1 MEIYVIDR
9 NVNILGIIAS
19 YDAIVWT
26 TKLSEPGYFKASFL
40 FTAEMNRILQLGN
53 LLYKTDEKEPA
64 IIRRRYL
71 KLNKYGEETI
81 EIQGY
86 MASRFLNQ
94 RIIWS
99 RLIMQGTSED
109 IMRKMVQ
116 DQIISPEME
125 ERRID
130 RIQLGEK
137 CGYVDSVEKQVTYD
151 NLQEALTDVANAA
164 GLGYRLRLDLT
175 EKIFLFEVYKGKD
188 RTSGTAEPCVFSRTM
203 LNVYTENYSEDDSNM
218 RNVCLVGGVG
228 EGENRRLVTVGKGD
242 GFDRYEMFYNASGI
256 SEENLTADQYTA
268 QLKQKGEEK
277 LADCTIAKS
286 FENRINQTKAEAC
299 ELGDYVTCVDK
310 DWGIMIDAQVK
321 EIEKGFSKEEETL
334 VITFGDQAPT
344 LIKLIKAM
352 R

>member
-1 MEIYVIDR
+1 MIDKDV
-9 NVNILGIIAS
+9 NVLGIIAA

-26 TKLSEPGYFKASFL
+26 TKLNEPGYFKASFL
-40 FTAEMNRILQLGN
+40 FTEEMNRILQLGN

-81 EIQGY
+81 EVQGY
-86 MASRFLNQ
+86 MASRILNQ

-99 RLIMQGTSED
+99 KMIMQGTSED

-116 DQIISPEME
+116 EQIISPSMA

-130 RIQLGEK
+130 RIKLGEK
-137 CGYVDSVEKQVTYD
+137 CGYADAVEKQVTYD
-151 NLQEALTDVANAA
+151 HLQETLTDVANAA
-164 GLGYRLRLDLT
+164 GLGYRLRLDLV
-175 EKIFLFEVYKGKD
+175 EKIFYFEVYKGTD
-188 RTSGTAEPCVFSRTM
+188 RTSGTEEPCIFSRDM

-218 RNVCLVGGVG
+218 RNICLVGGTG
-228 EGENRRLVTVGKGD
+228 EDENRTLVTVGSGS
-242 GFDRYEMFYNASGI
+242 GIDRYEMFYNASGI
-256 SEENLTADQYTA
+256 SEEKLTTDQYKA

-277 LADCTIAKS
+277 LADCQIAKS
-286 FENRINQTKAEAC
+286 FENRINQKRAESC
-299 ELGDYVTCVDK
+299 ELGDYVTCVDTK
-310 DWGIMIDAQVK
+310 WGIMIDAQIK

-344 LIKLIKAM
+344 LIKLIKTM